1 MTNVLKEKEAQKQDE
16 KYDSPTHEQLI
27 REIAEGYETDEEV
40 GPNLKNEALAKS
52 MSKMA
57 KGKVSDKKLKENF
70 DKQETTNWK
79 SIRPKKTQRSG
90 G

>member
-40 GPNLKNEALAKS
+40 GPNLRNEALAKS

-57 KGKVSDKKLKENF
+57 KVILSDEK
-70 DKQETTNWK
+70 
-79 SIRPKKTQRSG
+79 IRKG
-90 G
+90 